1 MKVRVNQG
9 FTIIELM
16 MTVFIM
22 GVLVVIAAPSFTSF
36 LSGNALNADVRA
48 FVGGISTAKAEAIS
62 RAQNVTFRPRGGADW
77 RNGWEVVDSA
87 NAVIQQGK
95 DLDNS
100 YVFTMEN
107 GSSNFVF
114 NSRGFMTP
122 TAGDKLTVKDGNGN
136 SIELTVTGTGVV
148 VVK

>member
-1 MKVRVNQG
+1 
-9 FTIIELM
+9 
-16 MTVFIM
+16 
-22 GVLVVIAAPSFTSF
+22 
-36 LSGNALNADVRA
+36 
-48 FVGGISTAKAEAIS
+48 
-62 RAQNVTFRPRGGADW
+62 
-77 RNGWEVVDSA
+77 
-87 NAVIQQGK
+87 
-95 DLDNS
+95 
-100 YVFTMEN
+100 MEN